1 MIRKA
6 AQRVWHRG
14 WTANLSDTSNT
25 KVTFPNSWKYHVSF
39 WWLTA
44 FSSLATDLSPSS
56 REFTSPPDL
65 QEIITLFTRAGRG
78 QQRSY
83 HSPVRV
89 PQSPNSEG
97 QTHTMGSWFLVTP
110 SVECACLSLC
120 HTGLSEEYCD
130 YKDCNDYNGEEG
142 AWSPIPLN

>member
-1 MIRKA
+1 M
-6 AQRVWHRG
+6 
-14 WTANLSDTSNT
+14 
-25 KVTFPNSWKYHVSF
+25 FPF
-39 WWLTA
+39 DGLLP
-44 FSSLATDLSPSS
+44 SLPWRLIYPHLHMRS
-56 REFTSPPDL
+56 RSPPDL
-65 QEIITLFTRAGRG
+65 QEIITLFTMAGRG

-97 QTHTMGSWFLVTP
+97 QTHTTGSGSWFLVTP